1 MNRVLVITYPR
12 KEDRDRIAGAMEAE
26 YAMTNALRDQGVIE
40 HLFAKEADGG
50 GVVVFNADNV
60 AEVQVLVEKLP
71 LFPFFEKVEYFGIVR
86 K

>member
-12 KEDRDRIAGAMEAE
+12 KDDRIAGVMEAE

-40 HLFAKEADGG
+40 HLFAKNDGG

-60 AEVQVLVEKLP
+60 AEVQALVEKLP
-71 LFPFFEKVEYFGIVR
+71 LFPFFDKVEYFPLDKIY
-86 K
+86 